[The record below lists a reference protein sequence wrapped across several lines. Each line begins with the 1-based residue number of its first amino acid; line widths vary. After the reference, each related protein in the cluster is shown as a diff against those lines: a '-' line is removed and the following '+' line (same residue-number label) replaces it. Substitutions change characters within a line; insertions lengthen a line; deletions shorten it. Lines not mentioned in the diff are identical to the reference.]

1 MTRAGGFSA
10 SAGAE
15 RFGPASV
22 VGLAALPLLIGGLL
36 IASLGAPTQQLD
48 RVTAA
53 IVNEDEP
60 VTVNDQTIPLGR
72 QFAAALIAG
81 ASGETSAA
89 TPASG
94 SGASAGTGSDTAAAG
109 VGGQPAGDAP
119 ATSAPATATPVPSP
133 DGSDGSADSADT
145 TDSADF
151 TWILTNADEADAG
164 LSSGRYAAVVTI
176 PASFSAAAT
185 SIAGPAADARP
196 ATIEVA
202 TTPSSAFLDPALTQA
217 VTTAATAA
225 LNRQLIAQYLVQVYD
240 GFTTINE
247 QIGQASAG
255 ASSLASG
262 ADQLS
267 TGAAQLV
274 GGADQLSAGLASLDA
289 GAAELAT
296 GLAQLDAAAQP
307 LPGETAAL
315 AQGATGVASALSSA
329 STALTGATAEFAAVV
344 ARICALPGPGT
355 VCGEATAALGRLQNA
370 DAGVGALAGGAGQVA
385 SGADA
390 LAQAMPA
397 LVGGIDGSAGGAAAI
412 ASGADASASGAASLD
427 AGAQSLA
434 AGAAQLDTGAAQ
446 LADGLA
452 TAVEQIPVYS
462 DDDVATLSNVVA
474 DPVRADQT
482 EIPPGLSS
490 VPLFAVL
497 ALWIG
502 ALAAALARRAV
513 PRRELMT
520 SASSIAI
527 AWRALWPMAA
537 VGAVQGAIVS
547 IAVLVALTVTPAQ
560 GIATVGACLLIGAV
574 FAVVNEGLAAAFGG
588 IGRVLAV
595 LAGVLALAAG
605 LSSTVPAAVTGAAS
619 ALPTAAARDLL
630 LGAAS
635 GLGQN
640 PAAATLGLV
649 LALLAGALLVVAGI
663 AARRRV
669 SPRALRAR
677 AVTSAR

>member
-1 MTRAGGFSA
+1 VTRAGGFSA
-10 SAGAE
+10 GAGGE

-22 VGLAALPLLIGGLL
+22 VGLVVLPLLVGGVL
-36 IASLGAPTQQLD
+36 IASLGAPTQQLN

-60 VTVNDQTIPLGR
+60 VTVDDQTIPLGR
-72 QFAAALIAG
+72 QFAAGLIAG
-81 ASGETSAA
+81 ASGGTS
-89 TPASG
+89 
-94 SGASAGTGSDTAAAG
+94 TAAA
-109 VGGQPAGDAP
+109 QN
-119 ATSAPATATPVPSP
+119 
-133 DGSDGSADSADT
+133 SDSSDST
-145 TDSADF
+145 DF

-164 LSSGRYAAVVTI
+164 LTSGRYAAVVTI

-217 VTTAATAA
+217 VTTAATSA

-289 GAAELAT
+289 GAAELAA

-315 AQGATGVASALSSA
+315 AQGATGVASALSA
-329 STALTGATAEFAAVV
+329 GSTALSGATAQFAEVV
-344 ARICALPGPGT
+344 TRVCALPGPGT
-355 VCGEATAALGRLQNA
+355 VCGDATAALARLQTA
-370 DAGVGALAGGAGQVA
+370 DAGVAALAGGAGQVA

-397 LVGGIDGSAGGAAAI
+397 LVGGIDGSASGAATI
-412 ASGADASASGAASLD
+412 ASGTDASASGAASLD
-427 AGAQSLA
+427 AGAESLA
-434 AGAAQLDTGAAQ
+434 SGAAQLDTGAAQ
-446 LADGLA
+446 LAAGLA

-474 DPVRADQT
+474 DPVRGDQT
-482 EIPPGLSS
+482 EVAAGLSS

-502 ALAAALARRAV
+502 GLAAALARRAV
-513 PRRELMT
+513 PRGELMT
-520 SASSIAI
+520 SAPSTSI
-527 AWRALWPMAA
+527 AWRALWPMAT
-537 VGAVQGAIVS
+537 VGAAQGGAVS

-560 GIATVGACLLIGAV
+560 GIATAAACVLIGAV

-588 IGRVLAV
+588 VGRLLAV
-595 LAGVLALAAG
+595 LAGVVALAAG
-605 LSSTVPAAVTGAAS
+605 LSSTVPAPVAS
-619 ALPTAAARDLL
+619 VAGALPTAAARDLL

-640 PAAATLGLV
+640 PGGAVLGLV
-649 LALLAGALLVVAGI
+649 LAALAAALLVFVGV

-677 AVTSAR
+677 APSAGR